1 MNAASE
7 NDQQLVNILLEYKSR
22 IDLKDNFQRN
32 ALFYAINTKNGD
44 PSAMVSLL
52 IENGI
57 ELNEPD
63 VDGNTPLTLA
73 VTKGLKLVVNILLEN
88 GADLNYRNSK
98 DGNTALHYAV
108 MMNNPEMLLT
118 LLSRKPILSIR
129 NKNEQ
134 TPIEISATCAN
145 TEIYQILAEE
155 YNKKDSRDENILISN
170 DKFNTGEYMTDSSL
184 LQEDYR
190 SNLSMNNLANNYN
203 NNSLNQA
210 KYNQNLNKVNP
221 NSFLQNDNK
230 NFPNN
235 YNHINNI
242 NSHQHNIQININ
254 NNLNNTGDNIKNLQT
269 MNGFSKGVKLQKM
282 QYLQEKRSLD
292 KSGRSIKEKV
302 YSFPLNQNQN
312 KLGNSTNI
320 EIPFSFQNN
329 IERNNKSSNGNQ
341 LHTYI
346 SNIAKYYS

>member
-7 NDQQLVNILLEYKSR
+7 NDLQLVNILLEYKSR
-22 IDLKDNFQRN
+22 VDLKDNFQRN

-44 PSAMVSLL
+44 PAAMVSLL

-63 VDGNTPLTLA
+63 VDGNTPLILA
-73 VTKGLKLVVNILLEN
+73 VTKGLKQVLNILLEN

-108 MMNNPEMLLT
+108 MINNPEMLLT

-155 YNKKDSRDENILISN
+155 YNKRDLRDENIVISN

-190 SNLSMNNLANNYN
+190 SNLSMNNSNIYN

-221 NSFLQNDNK
+221 NSFLQSDNK
-230 NFPNN
+230 NFPSN
-235 YNHINNI
+235 YNNINNI
-242 NSHQHNIQININ
+242 NSHQQNIQININ
-254 NNLNNTGDNIKNLQT
+254 NNSNNAGENVKNLQN
-269 MNGFSKGVKLQKM
+269 MNGFSKSAKLQKM
-282 QYLQEKRSLD
+282 LYLQEKRTLD
-292 KSGRSIKEKV
+292 KSERSTKEKV

-329 IERNNKSSNGNQ
+329 MERANKSSNGNQ

-346 SNIAKYYS
+346 SNLAKNYF